1 MRLIRRRHI
10 TRNDTA
16 MPPNLLLLH
25 LRVLF
30 GSTRGNGFFV
40 AEHEQR
46 RVAVEEAVDVFEAAA
61 GGFGVQEV
69 DWRREV
75 LVWVFGSERW
85 VELPIGIKEK
95 LKTTQMM

>member
-1 MRLIRRRHI
+1 MRLIRRRDI
-10 TRNDTA
+10 TRNNTA

-25 LRVLF
+25 LHVLF

-46 RVAVEEAVDVFEAAA
+46 RFAVEEAVDVFEAAA

-69 DWRREV
+69 D
-75 LVWVFGSERW
+75 
-85 VELPIGIKEK
+85 
-95 LKTTQMM
+95 